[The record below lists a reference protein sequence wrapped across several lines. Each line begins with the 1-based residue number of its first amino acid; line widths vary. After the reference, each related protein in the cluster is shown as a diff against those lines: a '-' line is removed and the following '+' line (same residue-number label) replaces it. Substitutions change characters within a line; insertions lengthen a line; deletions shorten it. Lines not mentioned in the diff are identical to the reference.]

1 MRTVF
6 FTYVRL
12 SLDFDFLH
20 EAFVLVNVSTAP
32 GATDIWL
39 SVTLNEL
46 HTVTMRLTQFSM
58 VFDISRFLR
67 TIIGRD
73 SRFLSIRFF
82 CECHIFEKVTQ
93 CPQIRYHKPKI
104 LVKFCWIRKR
114 FGYAKKRKKKK
125 LIQFAIWNRVHMGFF
140 NLKHCFNQVVL
151 GKMPNPFII
160 QGQTIR
166 QPLSPPKKHS
176 YIIII
181 IIIIIDKK
189 KDLFWLNINVYIWHL
204 RGDN

>member
-1 MRTVF
+1 MQLLNTSLLKEQQTETRPHTWSSEPRQNKVKASIESMRTVF

-104 LVKFCWIRKR
+104 LVKFC
-114 FGYAKKRKKKK
+114 
-125 LIQFAIWNRVHMGFF
+125 
-140 NLKHCFNQVVL
+140 
-151 GKMPNPFII
+151 
-160 QGQTIR
+160 
-166 QPLSPPKKHS
+166 
-176 YIIII
+176 
-181 IIIIIDKK
+181 
-189 KDLFWLNINVYIWHL
+189 
-204 RGDN
+204 